1 MRWAE
6 EEVDEDREDGGV
18 DPHRVVGV
26 GKSGIGHTLYMEKFQ
41 LILITSSMIVI

>member
-26 GKSGIGHTLYMEKFQ
+26 GEGGVCHTLKKFQ
-41 LILITSSMIVI
+41 LILRHLAMDIN